1 VFRRRIAH
9 GKHRR
14 HHSATGNEISARDL
28 YPYSASFYM
37 AAYREYQISV
47 AAINSQASM
56 SDRERSSARIRL
68 FEQRSRARWALAARG
83 AESLPFAVQMLRSSD
98 AVEREDGR
106 ALLGL
111 VAKEENAPDIL
122 VGMLA
127 DSEDSE
133 LSCYLVT
140 LLGEQPIVR
149 TLSLL
154 MAVVS
159 DPDTAVGTKQ
169 AAREALTLLS
179 SPPDDSE
186 VLQENPG
193 SISPELDQEVLE
205 ISVTRVTELRRTVAG

>member
-1 VFRRRIAH
+1 
-9 GKHRR
+9 
-14 HHSATGNEISARDL
+14 
-28 YPYSASFYM
+28 M

-154 MAVVS
+154 KAVVS

>member
-1 VFRRRIAH
+1 
-9 GKHRR
+9 
-14 HHSATGNEISARDL
+14 
-28 YPYSASFYM
+28 M

-98 AVEREDGR
+98 SIESEDGR

-111 VAKEENAPDIL
+111 VVKEDDAADFL

-127 DSEDSE
+127 DSEDPE

-140 LLGEQPIVR
+140 LLGDQPQVR
-149 TLSLL
+149 TSSLL
-154 MAVVS
+154 TAVVS
-159 DPDTAVGTKQ
+159 DPDARAETKQ
-169 AAREALTLLS
+169 AAKEALALLMG
-179 SPPDDSE
+179 PPDDSE
-186 VLQENPG
+186 ILLDDPG
-193 SISPELDQEVLE
+193 STSPELYYEVPE
-205 ISVTRVTELRRTVAG
+205 DSVTPATWLRRTAAG